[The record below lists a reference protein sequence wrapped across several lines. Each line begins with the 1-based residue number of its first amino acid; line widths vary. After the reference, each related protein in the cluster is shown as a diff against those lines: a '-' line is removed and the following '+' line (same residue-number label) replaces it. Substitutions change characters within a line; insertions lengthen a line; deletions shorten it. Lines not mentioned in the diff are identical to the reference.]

1 MAAGNTLKLAFILS
15 ATDKMSRIVDEAVK
29 KSTNKLSAFE
39 RTTSKAGRSMMKA
52 GTGMAGVGVG
62 IGAGIFSVG
71 KSVTDYAGSVKD
83 MSEATGVGMEAWQKM
98 TYAAKIS
105 GIEQEKLMTLMVKF
119 DKQIVAAAGGSKSAA
134 QIFKDF
140 GISIKDAGGKLRAPE
155 AIFEDV
161 AERFKNI
168 EEGAAKTT
176 AATDFFGKSGADLL
190 PMLNEGKEGL
200 EKLYQAAVD
209 MGYVLDDKTTNSA
222 DDLGK
227 KLEHLNGQMQGV
239 KLQIGVTLLPALQTL
254 ADGFSRVIDNVK
266 NWIASNPELAST
278 IGTIVT
284 NIAPVLGG
292 LGLLSLAFGGVTY
305 IIGKFT
311 GFFKGVGKAFKTG
324 DAFIRGMT
332 GATGK
337 LNGTSKTYTK
347 GMKLAKAAQWLFNTS
362 LLGCPIIW
370 IILAIAAVI
379 AAVILLVKNWDAVAA
394 FFKRLWDSIKEIFIA
409 VWEWIK
415 NMFLDYTPVG
425 LIIKHWDAI
434 TDWFAGLWD
443 GVKNVF
449 VSAWEWIKNMFLNY
463 TPVGLIIKH
472 WDAIAGWF
480 SGLWDG
486 VKNVFVS
493 AWDGIKNFFAGLNP
507 IEWIKTMWAGVSD
520 FFSDLWG
527 KFYNWGAELI
537 NGLIDGIVGMAK
549 KAVDSIKNIG
559 KKIADGFKSFFGI
572 NSPSKLFA
580 EYGLNITQ
588 GLTGG
593 ITQGETD
600 VATVTDG
607 LAVNATRG
615 AKKSVENA
623 AGGSA
628 LQTVRNIVQ
637 SISSNSVDA
646 SQMVNNMGGAS
657 INYAP
662 NITINGS
669 DNPEIKQD
677 FLKLLK
683 AHRDDILNMVKREA
697 ENKTRLSFN

>member
-52 GTGMAGVGVG
+52 GTVMAGVGVG
-62 IGAGIFSVG
+62 IGAAVLGVG
-71 KSVTDYAGSVKD
+71 KSLGDYAGDVKD
-83 MSEATGVGMEAWQKM
+83 MSEATGVGTEAWQKM

-105 GIEQEKLMTLMVKF
+105 GIEQEKLMTSMVKF
-119 DKQIVAAAGGSKSAA
+119 DKQLVAAAGGSESAA
-134 QIFKDF
+134 QIFTDL
-140 GISIKDAGGKLRAPE
+140 GISIKDVGGNLRAPE
-155 AIFEDV
+155 EIFKDV
-161 AERFKNI
+161 AETLSKV
-168 EEGAAKTT
+168 EDGAAKT
-176 AATDFFGKSGADLL
+176 AASTEFFGKSGAELL
-190 PMLNEGKEGL
+190 PMLNRGKKGL
-200 EKLYQAAVD
+200 EDLYKAAEDTGNVLKD
-209 MGYVLDDKTTNSA
+209 KPLEAADQFGEKLDDIN
-222 DDLGK
+222 LR
-227 KLEHLNGQMQGV
+227 MQGV
-239 KLQIGVTLLPALQTL
+239 KLQIGAALLPALQTL

-266 NWIASNPELAST
+266 NWITSNPELAST

-292 LGLLSLAFGGVTY
+292 IGLLSLAFGGVTY
-305 IIGKFT
+305 IVGKFT
-311 GFFKGVGKAFKTG
+311 GFFKGAMKAIDVGKDIIKRAKDSMLLFKIQYYSLVIWQG
-324 DAFIRGMT
+324 
-332 GATGK
+332 
-337 LNGTSKTYTK
+337 
-347 GMKLAKAAQWLFNTS
+347 LAAAAQWLFNTS

-425 LIIKHWDAI
+425 LVIKHWDAI
-434 TDWFAGLWD
+434 ADWFAGLWD

-520 FFSDLWG
+520 FFSDLWD

-669 DNPEIKQD
+669 DNPETKQD